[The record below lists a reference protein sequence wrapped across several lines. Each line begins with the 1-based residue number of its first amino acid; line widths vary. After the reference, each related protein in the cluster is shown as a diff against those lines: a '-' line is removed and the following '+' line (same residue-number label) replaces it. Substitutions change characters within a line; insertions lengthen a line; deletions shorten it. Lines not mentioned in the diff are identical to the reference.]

1 MEKIFS
7 FAWKGKRGL
16 DLETPEGENKE
27 NGENGDESKDKDKE
41 KDEKTKAHVRIKFK
55 VMKFY
60 RHFLCH

>member
-16 DLETPEGENKE
+16 DLEAPEGENKE
-27 NGENGDESKDKDKE
+27 NGENGDESKDKE
-41 KDEKTKAHVRIKFK
+41 KDEKTKAHVRITFK

-60 RHFLCH
+60 RHFLYH